1 MNTSKI
7 LNILPRSLRVEKGS
21 KLRNFHADQC
31 ECHPEADITSVESGA
46 ELLPR
51 TSNSEIVFNILAN
64 GVYPY
69 KRVFR

>member
-7 LNILPRSLRVEKGS
+7 LNILPRSLRIEKGS
-21 KLRNFHADQC
+21 RPRNLSAKQC
-31 ECHPEADITSVESGA
+31 DRSSEAEITCLESGA
-46 ELLPR
+46 ELMPH
-51 TSNSEIVFNILAN
+51 TSDSGIFFSILAN